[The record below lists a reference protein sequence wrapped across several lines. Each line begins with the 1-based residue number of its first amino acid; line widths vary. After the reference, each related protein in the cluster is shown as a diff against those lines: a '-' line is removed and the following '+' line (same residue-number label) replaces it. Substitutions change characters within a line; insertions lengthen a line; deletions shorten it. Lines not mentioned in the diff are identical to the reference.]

1 MAWRKLR
8 EEAGVTYG
16 AYAFSQ
22 IWPGGTGA
30 LGISSLVQND
40 ATGFAVK
47 TMFDIVDA
55 GSKADVSE
63 QGIADAKLSRAR
75 EYVLNQQ
82 SGGQM
87 LNRLM
92 GTGMDNFGFFDQY
105 GVDLAGVSKQDFTDL
120 LTTCQGHEVVTLV
133 GPLSNT
139 EAQLKEANISYTIVD
154 WEAERRKLLNDK
166 ERKKEDKAKAKAEK
180 KKAKNK

>member
-1 MAWRKLR
+1 
-8 EEAGVTYG
+8 
-16 AYAFSQ
+16 
-22 IWPGGTGA
+22 
-30 LGISSLVQND
+30 
-40 ATGFAVK
+40 
-47 TMFDIVDA
+47 MFDIVDA

-87 LNRLM
+87 LRRLM

-105 GVDLAGVSKQDFTDL
+105 GVDLASVSKQDFTDL
-120 LTTCQGHEVVTLV
+120 LTTCHGHEVVTLV
-133 GPLSNT
+133 GPLKNS
-139 EAQLKEANISYTIVD
+139 EAQLKEANISYTVVD
-154 WEAERRKLLNDK
+154 WEEERRNLLNDK
-166 ERKKEDKAKAKAEK
+166 ERKKEDKAKAKSEK